1 MKNIMIESKVFREK
15 NFESEIFS
23 KYRLYDCEFINCSF
37 KDCTLEDVE
46 LSNCYFKACDLIS
59 LEFKNSIVR
68 NIVIE
73 ESNLIGTNWSH
84 LVNTNAGYSNPI
96 DKLTASFLKYNSFFE
111 MTLKNTDLSS
121 NTYQDCIFSDSN
133 LSMSSFKGS
142 QFNETQFIACDLS
155 CVDFRD
161 ARGYMIDMNTNR
173 IKKAKFSYPEVQN
186 LLNFLDIEIE

>member
-23 KYRLYDCEFINCSF
+23 EYRLYDCEFINCSF

-84 LVNTNAGYSNPI
+84 LVNTNAG
-96 DKLTASFLKYNSFFE
+96 
-111 MTLKNTDLSS
+111 
-121 NTYQDCIFSDSN
+121 
-133 LSMSSFKGS
+133 
-142 QFNETQFIACDLS
+142 
-155 CVDFRD
+155 
-161 ARGYMIDMNTNR
+161 
-173 IKKAKFSYPEVQN
+173 
-186 LLNFLDIEIE
+186 